1 MSSFKIA
8 AWDIAGSISVSFV
21 WWQPNFVSLNPAHVS
36 HSHLSS
42 NCLTHMVVDL
52 RMLSHYIHD
61 PIETGGRMKIGYAR
75 TSTVEQKAG
84 LEAQIAELRAA
95 GCEELFEEQVS
106 SVQRRE
112 GLEKALRFIRKDD
125 VLVITKLDR
134 LARSISDLVKIIETL
149 EEKQASLRIL
159 AMNLDTKSP
168 TGRLLLNLVGS
179 VAQFEREIMLERQRE
194 GISKA
199 KSEGKYRG
207 RAPTARAK
215 SGEVIALF
223 KADKK
228 PSDIARLV
236 GIGRASVYRILND
249 ASLA

>member
-1 MSSFKIA
+1 
-8 AWDIAGSISVSFV
+8 
-21 WWQPNFVSLNPAHVS
+21 
-36 HSHLSS
+36 
-42 NCLTHMVVDL
+42 
-52 RMLSHYIHD
+52 
-61 PIETGGRMKIGYAR
+61 MKIGYAR

-84 LEAQIAELRAA
+84 LESQIAELKAA

-112 GLEKALRFIRKDD
+112 GLDKALKFIRKGD

-134 LARSISDLVKIIETL
+134 LARSISDLVRIIETL
-149 EEKQASLRIL
+149 EEKQASLQIL

-215 SGEVIALF
+215 SGEVTALF

-236 GIGRASVYRILND
+236 GIGRASVYRILSD
-249 ASLA
+249 AALV